1 MEENNKGLFKK
12 AAWLSSLGIA
22 MVVATMLGFA
32 FGFYID
38 GVFSTKPLFTILFTI
53 LGVIAGFKNI
63 YTTIKKYGF

>member
-1 MEENNKGLFKK
+1 MEENNKGMFKK
-12 AAWLSSLGIA
+12 AARLSSLGIA

-38 GVFSTKPLFTILFTI
+38 GVFSTKPLFTIIFTI
-53 LGVIAGFKNI
+53 LGIAAGFKNI

>member
-1 MEENNKGLFKK
+1 MEENSKGALKK

-22 MVVATMLGFA
+22 MVVATVIGFA

-38 GVFSTKPLFTILFTI
+38 GIFSTRPLFTIIFTI
-53 LGVIAGFKNI
+53 LGVAAGFKNI